1 MMAIRQQQH
10 HQGNMAGTPSPFLQ
24 WSMPERGEAILQ
36 DFMDQQ
42 TNNSQALVPAQ
53 MTRYWNSVIST
64 WVFGE

>member
-53 MTRYWNSVIST
+53 MTRY
-64 WVFGE
+64 